1 MIVLNQ
7 YPVSAVA
14 YICAHDGAIVANYK
28 CGKVPY
34 YSEVVVATGER
45 HAIHTTIDAIE
56 KHVKHCTDC
65 WVRIAE
71 KYGVHQV
78 LRPNDNDEE

>member
-7 YPVSAVA
+7 YPVSAA
-14 YICAHDGAIVANYK
+14 AQITAQSGAIAAHFK

-56 KHVKHCTDC
+56 KHVKHCINC

-71 KYGVHQV
+71 MYGVHQV
-78 LRPNDNDEE
+78 QRPNDNDEE

>member
-7 YPVSAVA
+7 YPVSAA
-14 YICAHDGAIVANYK
+14 AQITAQSGAIAAHFK

-56 KHVKHCTDC
+56 KHVNTAPT
-65 WVRIAE
+65 V
-71 KYGVHQV
+71 G
-78 LRPNDNDEE
+78 

>member
-7 YPVSAVA
+7 HPVNAVA
-14 YICAHDGAIVANYK
+14 QITAQSGAIAAHFK

-45 HAIHTTIDAIE
+45 YAIHTTIDAIE

-65 WVRIAE
+65 WVRITE
-71 KYGVHQV
+71 RHQV

>member
-14 YICAHDGAIVANYK
+14 SFFAQSGAITAEFK

-45 HAIHTTIDAIE
+45 YAIHNTIDAIE

-65 WVRIAE
+65 WGRVAE
-71 KYGVHQV
+71 SYGVHQV

>member
-7 YPVSAVA
+7 YPVNAVA
-14 YICAHDGAIVANYK
+14 QITAQSDAIAAHFK

-34 YSEVVVATGER
+34 YSEVVAAVGER
-45 HAIHTTIDAIE
+45 YAIHTTTDAIE
-56 KHVKHCTDC
+56 KHVKHCTNC
-65 WVRIAE
+65 WERIAE
-71 KYGVHQV
+71 MYGVHQV

>member
-7 YPVSAVA
+7 YPVSAA
-14 YICAHDGAIVANYK
+14 AQITAQSGAIAAHFK

-56 KHVKHCTDC
+56 KHVKHCTNC
-65 WVRIAE
+65 WGRIAE
-71 KYGVHQV
+71 RYGVHQV

>member
-14 YICAHDGAIVANYK
+14 SFSAQSGASAAHFK

-45 HAIHTTIDAIE
+45 YAIHATIDAIE
-56 KHVKHCTDC
+56 NHVKHCTDC
-65 WVRIAE
+65 WGRIAE
-71 KYGVHQV
+71 QYGVHKV
-78 LRPNDNDEE
+78 LRPKDNDEE